1 MADSRSLEILGID
14 ELEEQVYRA
23 LLSSGHAAARDIAE
37 ALHIP
42 SGEAQ
47 RLLDGIVAKGLATCA
62 PGKARLYLAISP
74 DVAIA
79 ALVSQR
85 RADLDRACS
94 LLVPE
99 LEELVFLNQG
109 ERHQGERIAEI
120 IPKSV
125 YPGVFVQMAQ
135 SLQSEVLSLQR
146 APAMIPRNTLN
157 PIQARALSE
166 GVQVRRIVDT
176 EFLSQPGMMQV
187 VQNDIHLG
195 EKVRLVPKLPLRMVV
210 FDRRIGLIPLDF
222 SKPEGPAL
230 LLRRS
235 ALLEALCA
243 YFETLWEHA
252 AALTALS
259 EDLPN
264 NGAAAHDGQ
273 HGLVALLA
281 AGLPDKVIA
290 HELGISMA
298 TLSRRLSD
306 LMKTLSARSRFQAGW
321 IAAQSRRR

>member
-1 MADSRSLEILGID
+1 MADSRALEVLGID
-14 ELEEQVYRA
+14 EFQEQVYRA
-23 LLSSGHAAARDIAE
+23 LLSSGHAVARDIAE
-37 ALHIP
+37 VLDMP
-42 SGEAQ
+42 SGEAR
-47 RLLDGIVAKGLATCA
+47 RLLDSLVAKGLATCA
-62 PGKARLYLAISP
+62 PGKSRLYLAISP

-85 RADLDRACS
+85 RADLDRAS
-94 LLVPE
+94 SLVPE
-99 LEELVFLNQG
+99 LEELAFLNQD
-109 ERHQGERIAEI
+109 ERRQGERIAEI
-120 IPKSV
+120 VPRSV
-125 YPGVFVQMAQ
+125 YPGVFVRMAQ
-135 SLQSEVLSLQR
+135 SLQGEVLSLQR

-157 PIQARALSE
+157 PIQAKALSE

-176 EFLSQPGMMQV
+176 GFLSQPGMMRV

-195 EKVRLVPKLPLRMVV
+195 EKVRLVPELSLRMVV
-210 FDRRIGLIPLDF
+210 FDRKVGLIPLEL

-252 AALTALS
+252 VPLTALS
-259 EDLPN
+259 EDVP
-264 NGAAAHDGQ
+264 GPDAPGHDGQ
-273 HGLVALLA
+273 HALIALLA

-298 TLSRRLSD
+298 TLSRRLSGM
-306 LMKTLSARSRFQAGW
+306 MKALSARSRFQAGW
-321 IAAQSRRR
+321 IAAQNRRR